1 MHKGMKRLLF
11 AIFTGIALVGCNKDQ
26 STTDTTGQQKDAVN
40 SAAKDAKKQIDAN
53 ADAAKA
59 QLEADKKKAEA
70 AASAATNSAT
80 TNK

>member
-1 MHKGMKRLLF
+1 MAFRRSGVRTPSAPPVFRMTKD
-11 AIFTGIALVGCNKDQ
+11 ALKQ
-26 STTDTTGQQKDAVN
+26 QQKAVD

-59 QLEADKKKAEA
+59 QLDADKKKVDA
-70 AASAATNSAT
+70 AVTS